1 MKRRI
6 LCLLLCLAMTL
17 GLLPATAAAAE
28 RLPTPTGL
36 QWGIY
41 DSRDADYLYE
51 PHTRFSLPGA
61 AFWETGNLSAVEDK
75 MLNLELK
82 AICWSNMAARRATSA

>member
-17 GLLPATAAAAE
+17 GLLPATAAAAD

-41 DSRDADYLYE
+41 DSRDTDYL
-51 PHTRFSLPGA
+51 
-61 AFWETGNLSAVEDK
+61 
-75 MLNLELK
+75 
-82 AICWSNMAARRATSA
+82 